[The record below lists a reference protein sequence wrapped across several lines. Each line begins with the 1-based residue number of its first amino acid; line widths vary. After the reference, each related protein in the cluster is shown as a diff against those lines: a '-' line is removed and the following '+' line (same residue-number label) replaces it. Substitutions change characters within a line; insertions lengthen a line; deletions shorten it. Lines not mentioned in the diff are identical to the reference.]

1 MAEKGFGVKEINLIG
16 ASGTPTIES
25 PNNLNLNAV
34 NVAISTNVSIGGT
47 LTVTG
52 NVSVGGTLTYEDV
65 TNIDSVGLI
74 TARSGID
81 CNGDIDVDGHTNL
94 DNVSIAGV
102 TTASDNISIVKSSGP
117 ILELT
122 TNTNGADSSL
132 RLHEG
137 TAGSTTNGGGMYY
150 SGANNKL
157 YITCGTTLTTERI
170 TIDRNTGNVA
180 VAKDLDVDGHT
191 NLDNVSIAGVVTAT
205 SFSGSGANLT
215 GIAITE
221 APVTDYT
228 ITGDGS
234 HYYFHGGGVDET
246 AGDPDLY
253 LIRGQKY
260 RFNNTTGSGHPF
272 EFRIAN
278 GGSAYSNGVSGDDE
292 GVQFFTVPYDAPAK
306 IFYQCTIH
314 GGMVGNIYIRGAG
327 GQNDNVGLTTFSG
340 QITAS
345 DHINLAS
352 TKKLSMAGDVFK
364 IYHST
369 NAAIIN
375 ESGDFIINQNVSNK
389 RIKISTGSGPTE
401 SVRITPDGRM
411 KVGFI
416 NNVDPT
422 TVFDV
427 MASAV
432 NQDIVRFTGAN
443 HNRGLLIS
451 TAANGGVNDCDI
463 IYDAV
468 STASKGKHTF
478 KTDGTTRLHI
488 DENGY
493 LIKAAG
499 RACAFNVRGSNMSRT
514 DTSGYICQFN
524 DDTSTGCFDSGNNFN
539 TSTYKFIAPVTG
551 TYYFFTNIR
560 LDQYST
566 GYIRTA
572 FLSSNYGT
580 GSTFYNYPETGHVIS
595 YPTNNN
601 IMHISTSTVVQL
613 DKDDE
618 LYVWQD
624 PSADNSYT
632 AYLAESSF
640 GGYLIG

>member
-47 LTVTG
+47 LSVTG

-65 TNIDSVGLI
+65 TNIDSVGII
-74 TARSGID
+74 TARTGVKVLAGGINVTGVVTATGADINGNSNIAGNLTVEKTSGATELQVKGGESSNAFIHLRAD
-81 CNGDIDVDGHTNL
+81 EGDNNGDSWLLKAEASGNDFVIQNDVSGSPVDKFT
-94 DNVSIAGV
+94 I
-102 TTASDNISIVKSSGP
+102 TT
-117 ILELT
+117 
-122 TNTNGADSSL
+122 
-132 RLHEG
+132 
-137 TAGSTTNGGGMYY
+137 
-150 SGANNKL
+150 SGA
-157 YITCGTTLTTERI
+157 
-170 TIDRNTGNVA
+170 
-180 VAKDLDVDGHT
+180 
-191 NLDNVSIAGVVTAT
+191 VTAT
-205 SFSGSGANLT
+205 SFSGDGSALT
-215 GIAITE
+215 GIAVTE
-221 APVTDYT
+221 APAVDYT
-228 ITGDGS
+228 ITANGS
-234 HYYFHGGGVDET
+234 SAYLFHGGGVDET
-246 AGDPDLY
+246 ANNPDLY

-260 RFNNTTGSGHPF
+260 RFNNTTGSSHPF
-272 EFRIAN
+272 AIREAS
-278 GGSAYSNGVSGDDE
+278 GGSAYSNGVTGSQNGI
-292 GVQFFTVPYDAPAK
+292 QFFTVPYDAPAK

-488 DENGY
+488 DEHGY

-499 RACAFNVRGSNMSRT
+499 KTAAFNVKGTNMARSNSNA
-514 DTSGYICQFN
+514 YIVEFN
-524 DDTSTGCFDSGNNFN
+524 DNSSTGCFDSGDNFN
-539 TSTYKFIAPVTG
+539 TSTYKFKAPVTG
-551 TYYFFTNIR
+551 IYYFFTNIR

-572 FLSSNYGT
+572 FLSTNYGT

-618 LYVWQD
+618 VYVWQD

-632 AYLAESSF
+632 VYLAESSF